1 MRRSSNFRFVAPPL
15 TRSRAAPPSGR
26 RMVTLLAPPR
36 MTTDTVPEGAG
47 STTSTRLAP
56 PARLSEP
63 SRSPCRSTTSPEAPP
78 RISTSQGIRAL
89 SATSPRRSE
98 RQLSQSQ
105 VRTRGYRM
113 VTLPFCTTTVGMRS
127 PKQAWYRPRRCKS
140 ARMTTRWTP
149 FVNRRRPLLNEPSGA
164 AKWSPLPP
172 CTSGSVRGAAT
183 GFLGFIGPV
192 SPGSSMPSLP
202 VLAGV
207 LRRLEE
213 LAEGAEAL
221 ATRSQGFFL
230 HAVQLRLAQHLLVLL
245 LQDLHAHRPVHLRSS
260 SIWSVAKPSG
270 PRLWLY
276 KGSGWRDLHQKVD
289 QEGRDSCSRVIAAL
303 LVDPKFLCPRRSG

>member
-26 RMVTLLAPPR
+26 RMVTLLAPP
-36 MTTDTVPEGAG
+36 
-47 STTSTRLAP
+47 
-56 PARLSEP
+56 ARLSEP

-78 RISTSQGIRAL
+78 RASTSQGIRAL

-113 VTLPFCTTTVGMRS
+113 VTVPFCTTTVGMRS

-149 FVNRRRPLLNEPSGA
+149 FGNRRRPLLNEPSGA

-172 CTSGSVRGAAT
+172 FTSGSVRGVAT
-183 GFLGFIGPV
+183 GFLGFIGSV

-202 VLAGV
+202 VLVGV
-207 LRRLEE
+207 LRSLEE
-213 LAEGAEAL
+213 FAEGAEGPRQLPRHGRGPPGGTEPL
-221 ATRSQGFFL
+221 ATRSQRFFL
-230 HAVQLRLAQHLLVLL
+230 QAVQLRLVQQSPRTAAL
-245 LQDLHAHRPVHLRSS
+245 RPPRSS
-260 SIWSVAKPSG
+260 SRAPSI
-270 PRLWLY
+270 LLY
-276 KGSGWRDLHQKVD
+276 LVRGETFRYAFMVVQGKRVERPPPKG
-289 QEGRDSCSRVIAAL
+289 
-303 LVDPKFLCPRRSG
+303 RSGG

>member
-1 MRRSSNFRFVAPPL
+1 ML
-15 TRSRAAPPSGR
+15 
-26 RMVTLLAPPR
+26 TLLAPP
-36 MTTDTVPEGAG
+36 V
-47 STTSTRLAP
+47 
-56 PARLSEP
+56 RLSEP

-113 VTLPFCTTTVGMRS
+113 VTVPFCTTTVGMRS

-149 FVNRRRPLLNEPSGA
+149 FGNRRRPLLNEPSGA

-183 GFLGFIGPV
+183 GFLGFIGSV

-202 VLAGV
+202 VLVGV
-207 LRRLEE
+207 LRSLEE
-213 LAEGAEAL
+213 SAEGTEGPRQLPRHGRGPPGVPSLLRPA
-221 ATRSQGFFL
+221 RSAFFL

-245 LQDLHAHRPVHLRSS
+245 L
-260 SIWSVAKPSG
+260 
-270 PRLWLY
+270 
-276 KGSGWRDLHQKVD
+276 
-289 QEGRDSCSRVIAAL
+289 
-303 LVDPKFLCPRRSG
+303 